1 MDRIHPALMVMI
13 RATSQT
19 LSQLQNSQMMW
30 RNTEKGSL
38 HLWRILP
45 VLTEQ
50 KWSSVYLL
58 VGHFFKVI
66 KLLHSSQVWKGRSI
80 PISKQYC
87 RHSVSDDSDPCLSSS

>member
-19 LSQLQNSQMMW
+19 LSRLQNSQMMW

-38 HLWRILP
+38 RLWRILP

-50 KWSSVYLL
+50 KWSMSEE
-58 VGHFFKVI
+58 
-66 KLLHSSQVWKGRSI
+66 
-80 PISKQYC
+80 
-87 RHSVSDDSDPCLSSS
+87 VSEHCQQ